1 MVQEGM
7 GGWFDG
13 ICMYRFYGGGGPVV
27 LRGCWLKYG
36 KGLLGWLDQLD
47 SLAAADALGSRET
60 RAGVSVFCK
69 LQLRALVIVFVA
81 HACMHTC
88 MHYCMC
94 AWEVWGIPICVE
106 WGLVIPVGCRKRRR
120 MNRPNK
126 RRRAQHKS
134 FWSTNLKMPFLLR
147 TDIVTLLAFI
157 FLISQDAKQ

>member
-69 LQLRALVIVFVA
+69 LQLRALVIVFVGACLHA
-81 HACMHTC
+81 HLHALL
-88 MHYCMC
+88 YMC
-94 AWEVWGIPICVE
+94 
-106 WGLVIPVGCRKRRR
+106 VGGVRHSHLRR
-120 MNRPNK
+120 MRSCNPSGMSQK
-126 RRRAQHKS
+126 EEDEQTEQKTTGTTQV
-134 FWSTNLKMPFLLR
+134 FLKYEFEN
-147 TDIVTLLAFI
+147 AFSPPHWHCDFACFYI
-157 FLISQDAKQ
+157 FNFTGR